1 MSIIRKVKIA
11 GTELEIDPDK
21 IGQFQ
26 TAVVESFD
34 ELMKKAEPLYKEM
47 VEAQLVRVHLSRMMR
62 QALPEVLRNRHLNEQ
77 PPGVRA
83 TIHVPDIV
91 VNDYLYQLVP
101 YYPRPAAG
109 GAVGRRFSQ
118 RYGLIGR
125 AWRLQQSKGHGEAV
139 HGADAA
145 TQLIERWGMTA
156 DEAADNTHLR
166 PAILCVILKDPEAAH
181 VPIGLLYIDSTEP
194 NAFSQVNGD
203 DVAAELGDH
212 QMTNALAAAV
222 ANAVRPLRLGPP
234 GVQISS

>member
-1 MSIIRKVKIA
+1 MSLVRKVKIA
-11 GTELEIDPDK
+11 GTELEIDPSK

-26 TAVVESFD
+26 TAVVESFG
-34 ELMKKAEPLYKEM
+34 ELTKKADPLYKEM

-62 QALPEVLRNRHLNEQ
+62 QALPEVLRNRHLKEQ
-77 PPGVRA
+77 PRDLRA

-109 GAVGRRFSQ
+109 GPAGRRFSQ

-125 AWRLQQSKGHGEAV
+125 AWRLQQSKGQGETV
-139 HGADAA
+139 HGADTA

-156 DEAADNTHLR
+156 DEAADGSHLA
-166 PAILCVILKDPEAAH
+166 PAILCVMLRDPDAAH
-181 VPIGLLYIDSTEP
+181 VPIGLLYIDSTEA
-194 NAFSQVNGD
+194 NVFSPMNGD
-203 DVAAELGDH
+203 DVAVELENH
-212 QMTNALAAAV
+212 QLTNALAAAV
-222 ANAVRPLRLGPP
+222 ANAMRPLRLGPP